1 MEIILPVS
9 KPIIEEDEKRA
20 VLEVLDSGIIAQG
33 PVVNQ
38 LEEAF
43 ADYCGTKYAVA
54 LNSGTAAIHTALHC
68 AEIGPGDSVITSP
81 FTFVASVNPILMQG
95 ARPKFVDIEQA
106 SFNINSELLEDEY
119 DETVKAVLPVDLYGH
134 PADYDE
140 IDEFADNHG
149 LTVIE
154 DACQSV
160 GAEYKGRKAGSLGR
174 IACFSLYATKN
185 IMSAEGG
192 LLTTDSEKAAKE
204 AKSFR
209 QHGMSMD
216 GKYEYV
222 QLGYNY
228 RTTDILAAI
237 ALTQLTKTDRFNGAR
252 LANAGKMTEG
262 LEGIEGLILPSVKAA
277 CKSVFHQFT
286 VRITDGF
293 PVPRDEFIAQM
304 KQKGVQTAIYYP
316 RPLHLYPHLARL
328 GYKEGDFPVAE
339 QASKEVVSLPANPS
353 LSENQIEYII
363 ESVRSIAN
371 A

>member
-1 MEIILPVS
+1 MESIIPVS
-9 KPIIEEDEKRA
+9 KPTIEEDEKQA
-20 VLEVLDSGIIAQG
+20 VLEVLNSGIVAQG
-33 PVVNQ
+33 PVVKQ

-43 ADYCGTKYAVA
+43 ADYCGTEQAVA

-68 AEIGPGDSVITSP
+68 AEIGPGDSVVTSP

-106 SFNINSELLEDEY
+106 SFNTDSRLLEEAY

-140 IDEFADNHG
+140 INNFAQTHD
-149 LTVIE
+149 LVVIE
-154 DACQSV
+154 DACQAV
-160 GAEYKGRKAGSLGR
+160 GAEYKGRRAGSLGH

-192 LLTTDSEKAAKE
+192 LLTTDSEKVAQE
-204 AKSFR
+204 ARSFR

-216 GKYEYV
+216 GRYEYV

-237 ALTQLTKTDRFNGAR
+237 ALTQLTKTDRFNTAR
-252 LANAGKMTEG
+252 IANASKMIEG
-262 LEGIEGLILPSVKAA
+262 LEGVAGLVVPNVKNY
-277 CKSVFHQFT
+277 CKSAFHQFT
-286 VRITDGF
+286 VRITNGF
-293 PVPRDEFIAQM
+293 PVSRDEFIHRM
-304 KQKGVQTAIYYP
+304 KEKAIQTAIYYP
-316 RPLHLYPHLARL
+316 KPLHLYPHLEYL

-339 QASKEVVSLPANPS
+339 QAAKEVVSLPVNPS
-353 LSENQIEYII
+353 LSETQVEYII
-363 ESVRSIAN
+363 ESVKEIAD

>member
-192 LLTTDSEKAAKE
+192 VITTDSEEVAKD
-204 AKSFR
+204 ARSFR
-209 QHGMSMD
+209 QHGMDMD
-216 GKYEYV
+216 GKYDYI

-228 RTTDILAAI
+228 RTTDILAAV
-237 ALTQLTKTDRFNGAR
+237 ALAQLAKTDRFNEARAANACR
-252 LANAGKMTEG
+252 LAAGIRRIPG
-262 LEGIEGLILPSVKAA
+262 LVVPIVKPDRLSA
-277 CKSVFHQFT
+277 FHQFT
-286 VRITDGF
+286 IRITEDF
-293 PVPRDEFIAQM
+293 SVSREEFISRMSA
-304 KQKGVQTAIYYP
+304 KGITTA
-316 RPLHLYPHLARL
+316 
-328 GYKEGDFPVAE
+328 
-339 QASKEVVSLPANPS
+339 
-353 LSENQIEYII
+353 
-363 ESVRSIAN
+363 
-371 A
+371 

>member
-1 MEIILPVS
+1 MENILPVS

-140 IDEFADNHG
+140 IDEFAD
-149 LTVIE
+149 VIMR
-154 DACQSV
+154 DAPVTSGTSSDALKVMELVFRVYCSDQEWKT
-160 GAEYKGRKAGSLGR
+160 AFK
-174 IACFSLYATKN
+174 IPDPC
-185 IMSAEGG
+185 EG
-192 LLTTDSEKAAKE
+192 
-204 AKSFR
+204 
-209 QHGMSMD
+209 
-216 GKYEYV
+216 
-222 QLGYNY
+222 
-228 RTTDILAAI
+228 
-237 ALTQLTKTDRFNGAR
+237 
-252 LANAGKMTEG
+252 
-262 LEGIEGLILPSVKAA
+262 
-277 CKSVFHQFT
+277 
-286 VRITDGF
+286 
-293 PVPRDEFIAQM
+293 
-304 KQKGVQTAIYYP
+304 
-316 RPLHLYPHLARL
+316 
-328 GYKEGDFPVAE
+328 
-339 QASKEVVSLPANPS
+339 
-353 LSENQIEYII
+353 
-363 ESVRSIAN
+363 
-371 A
+371 